1 MTTALHRS
9 LIALGVGLA
18 ALVATL
24 AVGVSDA
31 LALPVF
37 PYPYALKSNW
47 DTVNIATVV
56 AVIVTVTVLQSV
68 LVVFALR
75 RRQQVTPLLA
85 EVTLGAAASDTSA
98 PEETR
103 KAA

>member
-1 MTTALHRS
+1 
-9 LIALGVGLA
+9 
-18 ALVATL
+18 
-24 AVGVSDA
+24 
-31 LALPVF
+31 
-37 PYPYALKSNW
+37 
-47 DTVNIATVV
+47 
-56 AVIVTVTVLQSV
+56 VTVTVLQSV